1 MVHIHNRIFLC
12 LEKNE
17 ILPNASIW
25 VDLESIKISEI
36 SQIQILHVI
45 TQI

>member
-1 MVHIHNRIFLC
+1 MYKQYFFA

-17 ILPNASIW
+17 ILPTAPMW

-45 TQI
+45 T